1 MVDGPFVAANNVLVG
16 QCRKLKAS
24 GKDVSKHYPAIKKD
38 DLCKM
43 YSSRVLSVDNPVALQ
58 RKVFFEVVL
67 HFGRRGREG
76 LRDINKSDIHFKV
89 DENGKEYATLGF
101 NPLEKNHQGFSSKE
115 GEHQQQM
122 YGSDTENCP
131 LASFKFYLSKLNE
144 SCEAFFQRPRSKK
157 WEASPSWYENSP
169 VGFNTLAKMM
179 SIISDAA
186 DLSIR
191 YTNHSIRAT
200 TVTMLRSCN
209 VDPTDI
215 IGVTGHRNVQSL
227 AHYCQGPGAE
237 TRAFMSNTLAQASIP
252 LSEPCEEA
260 LTPVPLS
267 KSSVTHTVPSDDA
280 SFVQGPDPNAVSI
293 AVPAMTKPNA
303 SSDSALMRR
312 EPHAHTVSVPVPAVT
327 MPEMTMVSQTT
338 SATMDVTKY
347 WFHGAVFNNSHITVN
362 LPHM

>member
-1 MVDGPFVAANNVLVG
+1 
-16 QCRKLKAS
+16 
-24 GKDVSKHYPAIKKD
+24 
-38 DLCKM
+38 M
-43 YSSRVLSVDNPVALQ
+43 YSSRVLSGDDPVALQ

-76 LRDINKSDIHFKV
+76 LRGINKSDIVFKV
-89 DENGKEYATLGF
+89 DENGKEYATLAF
-101 NPLEKNHQGFSSKE
+101 NSLEKNHQGFSSRE
-115 GEHQQQM
+115 GEHNQQM
-122 YGSDTENCP
+122 YGTGTENCP
-131 LASFKFYLSKLNE
+131 LTSLKFYLSKLNE
-144 SCEAFFQRPRSKK
+144 SCDTFFQRPQSVK

-200 TVTMLRSCN
+200 TVTMLRQAN

-227 AHYCQGPGAE
+227 THFCQGPGAE
-237 TRAFMSNTLAQASIP
+237 TRAFMSNTLAQASA
-252 LSEPCEEA
+252 PCEKA
-260 LTPVPLS
+260 LTPVPVL
-267 KSSVTHTVPSDDA
+267 KPSVNHTVTSEEA
-280 SFVQGPDPNAVSI
+280 LSTQEPDPDNMNIPGPVVTQADMASGSALMV
-293 AVPAMTKPNA
+293 AKPNA
-303 SSDSALMRR
+303 PIA
-312 EPHAHTVSVPVPAVT
+312 SVPLPAET

-347 WFHGAVFNNSHITVN
+347 WFHGSVSTIHTSQ
-362 LPHM
+362 